1 MDAENPSVVAQGG
14 IRNGHEDSMFL
25 LENIGNESSKD

>member
-1 MDAENPSVVAQGG
+1 MDAENPSVVVQSGSFLD
-14 IRNGHEDSMFL
+14 EDSMFL